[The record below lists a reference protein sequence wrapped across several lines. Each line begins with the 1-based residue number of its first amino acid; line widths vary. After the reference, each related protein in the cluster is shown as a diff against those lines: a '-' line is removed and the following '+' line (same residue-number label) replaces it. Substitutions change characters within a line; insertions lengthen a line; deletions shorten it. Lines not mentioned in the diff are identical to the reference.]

1 MRDVYIV
8 ESLRT
13 PFGAFSGSLSTV
25 PAPELAAT
33 VIREI
38 LKKTG
43 LNGSEIDEVILGQVL
58 QGGAGQAPARQ
69 AMRLG
74 GVADSVHAMTIN
86 KVCGSGLKSLMLGAQ
101 AIMLGD
107 SELVLTGGMENM
119 SMAPYAM
126 PKARSGCRM
135 GDAKM
140 IDLMVHDGL
149 TDPYSGRHMGELSEG
164 SAEKYD
170 ISREDQ
176 DVFAARSYQLSQKAV
191 SEGIFA
197 AEIVP
202 VTVKTRKG
210 DIVVATDE
218 DPFNGKIEKLPTL
231 RTAFKKD
238 GTITA
243 GNASSINDGA
253 SVTLLASKEAV
264 DKYNLTVKARLV
276 AYASNSIHPDQFGE
290 APIEAIEKAL
300 EKAGLKQEDIDLF
313 EINEAFSS
321 VPLMAIKQLGIDPE
335 KVNVNGGA
343 VAIGHPVG
351 SSGGR
356 LVNTLLRELAVQN
369 KRYGLATL
377 CIGGGEAVACIFEA
391 V

>member
-43 LNGSEIDEVILGQVL
+43 LNGTEIDEVILGQVL

-74 GVADSVHAMTIN
+74 GIADAVHAMTIN

-101 AIMLGD
+101 SIMLGD

-149 TDPYSGRHMGELSEG
+149 TDPYSGRHMGELTEG
-164 SAEKYD
+164 SAEKYG

-176 DVFAARSYQLSQKAV
+176 DTFAARSYQLSQKAV

-210 DIVVATDE
+210 DIVVDTDE
-218 DPFNGKIEKLPTL
+218 DPFNGNIDKLPAL

-264 DKYNLTVKARLV
+264 DKYNLQVKARLV
-276 AYASNSIHPDQFGE
+276 AYASNSIHPDAFGE
-290 APIEAIEKAL
+290 APVEAISKAIT
-300 EKAGLKQEDIDLF
+300 KAGLNQEDIDLF
-313 EINEAFSS
+313 EINEAFSC
-321 VPLMAIKQLGIDPE
+321 VPLMAIKQLGIDPD

-377 CIGGGEAVACIFEA
+377 CIGGGEAVAAVFEKL
-391 V
+391 